1 MRNNNVKRMVLCA
14 VLIALSIGLNQI
26 KLLHLPFG
34 GSITLLSMLAATLA
48 GYFCGPKWG
57 LASGLALGLLNLII
71 GGYVIH
77 PVQLVLDYILAFT
90 ALGLSGFFTNKNTGL
105 YVGYAV
111 AVIARFICSFL
122 SGWIFF
128 GEYAPEGM
136 HPALYSFA
144 YNGVTIG
151 AEGCSFFMEN
161 PAVAGSFSFSYIS
174 SGSPSSKGSIPTSML
189 AFFSSEGFAVT

>member
-1 MRNNNVKRMVLCA
+1 MNRNKNTRYLVLCA
-14 VLIALSIGLNQI
+14 VLIALSLGLNEI

-57 LASGLALGLLNLII
+57 LTSGLALGLLNLVV

-77 PVQLVLDYILAFT
+77 PMQLILDYILAFT
-90 ALGLSGFFTNKNTGL
+90 ALGLSGFFSKDKKGL
-105 YVGYAV
+105 YIGYAV
-111 AVIARFICSFL
+111 SVFCRFICSFL
-122 SGWIFF
+122 SGFIFF

-136 HPALYSFA
+136 APALYSFL

-151 AEGCSFFMEN
+151 LEG
-161 PAVAGSFSFSYIS
+161 AITLIILA
-174 SGSPSSKGSIPTSML
+174 IPVVHNNIFKL
-189 AFFSSEGFAVT
+189 KEQFNR

>member
-57 LASGLALGLLNLII
+57 LASGLALGLLNLIF

-122 SGWIFF
+122 SGFIFF
-128 GEYAPEGM
+128 AEYAPEGM
-136 HPALYSFA
+136 NPALYSFV
-144 YNGVTIG
+144 YNGITIG
-151 AEGCSFFMEN
+151 AEGIITLIIL
-161 PAVAGSFSFSYIS
+161 A
-174 SGSPSSKGSIPTSML
+174 IPVVHDNIYRL
-189 AFFSSEGFAVT
+189 KDQFAADHVK

>member
-1 MRNNNVKRMVLCA
+1 MVLCA

-57 LASGLALGLLNLII
+57 LASGL
-71 GGYVIH
+71 
-77 PVQLVLDYILAFT
+77 

-151 AEGCSFFMEN
+151 AEGVITLIVL
-161 PAVAGSFSFSYIS
+161 A
-174 SGSPSSKGSIPTSML
+174 IPVVHNTIYRL
-189 AFFSSEGFAVT
+189 QDQFATNHVK